1 MPDRDDLIA
10 AMSAKGA
17 ALRGLGYRVR
27 FDLTD
32 TEESILLDG
41 TGGAAEVRSAED
53 GEEADSV
60 LALSSDNLG
69 KLIAGKLS
77 PMLAFTTGKL
87 RVEGS
92 KGVAM
97 KLAGLLDED

>member
-10 AMSAKGA
+10 AMTAKGS
-17 ALRGLGYRVR
+17 ALRGLGYRVW

-32 TEESILLDG
+32 TDESILLDG
-41 TGGAAEVRSAED
+41 TGASAEVRAAE
-53 GEEADSV
+53 GAEEADSI